1 MASPRKALL
10 TIHVEDEQI
19 LIPFRVDLTVGD
31 LLAEVPSGDGNAPI
45 LTLLKLAFDAYYIV
59 SSTNMIHFVI

>member
-10 TIHVEDEQI
+10 TIHVGDEQI

-31 LLAEVPSGDGNAPI
+31 LLAEATSGEGTTPMLIQICITTVDEW
-45 LTLLKLAFDAYYIV
+45 FDSIIV
-59 SSTNMIHFVI
+59 